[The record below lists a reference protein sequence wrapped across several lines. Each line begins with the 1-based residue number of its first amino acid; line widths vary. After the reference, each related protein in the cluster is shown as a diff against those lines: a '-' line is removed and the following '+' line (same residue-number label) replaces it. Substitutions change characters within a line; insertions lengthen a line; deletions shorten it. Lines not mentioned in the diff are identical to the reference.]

1 MSFLTGGEKTH
12 EFSHSSRSSFKFIL
26 NAAFDK
32 RVSLPVVA
40 ATPNEMSTGMDL
52 H

>member
-1 MSFLTGGEKTH
+1 MKIFTTRENLH
-12 EFSHSSRSSFKFIL
+12 EFSRFTISLNSLF

-32 RVSLPVVA
+32 RVSLTGIA
-40 ATPNEMSTGMDL
+40 ARPNEVSTGMDL